1 MAYYFSQKQIFSVKT
16 IKKIYSKQC
25 GELIL
30 KFRGDK
36 NNNRPLIPATAHF
49 FFHCRRILS
58 LPSLLSQAVF
68 LKKMRS

>member
-25 GELIL
+25 EELIL

-49 FFHCRRILS
+49 FFPLLENSFIAITSKSSC
-58 LPSLLSQAVF
+58 LP
-68 LKKMRS
+68 

>member
-49 FFHCRRILS
+49 FFPLS
-58 LPSLLSQAVF
+58 ENSFITITSKSSCLP
-68 LKKMRS
+68 

>member
-25 GELIL
+25 EELIL

-49 FFHCRRILS
+49 FFPLS
-58 LPSLLSQAVF
+58 ENSFITINSKSSCLP
-68 LKKMRS
+68 

>member
-16 IKKIYSKQC
+16 IKKIYSKQY

-49 FFHCRRILS
+49 FFPLS
-58 LPSLLSQAVF
+58 ENSFISNTSKSSCLP
-68 LKKMRS
+68 

>member
-49 FFHCRRILS
+49 FFSIVGEFFHYHHFQVKLSSLRR
-58 LPSLLSQAVF
+58 
-68 LKKMRS
+68 

>member
-49 FFHCRRILS
+49 FFPLS
-58 LPSLLSQAVF
+58 EISFITITSKSSCLP
-68 LKKMRS
+68 